1 MSNVSQKKL
10 LSLYGLKWNPFQPD
24 VPPEA
29 IYRRNDL
36 NSFIW
41 RVENLV
47 MDGGIA
53 LVSGDP
59 GHGKS
64 VALRL
69 IHEQLKALR
78 DITVARIDRPQ
89 SGLSDFY
96 RELGD
101 LFGIELRSSNRYGGF
116 QSLRKKW
123 RQHIDST
130 LLRPVL
136 LIDEAQAMQTMALT
150 ELRLLLADEFDSR
163 RILTVVLAGD
173 MRFLDRLKD
182 QELLPF
188 ARRIRTHLV
197 MGSLPDE
204 EMRKMLEHALLAA
217 GNNQVMTPGVIEAVV
232 AHSLGNPSTMMNTAD
247 ELLSRAIASEK
258 NQVDEKI
265 FFELYQTP
273 KNRSNKNS
281 AARS

>member
-1 MSNVSQKKL
+1 MSNVGSKKL
-10 LSLYGLKWNPFQPD
+10 MSLYGIKWNPFQPD

-29 IYRRNDL
+29 LYRRSDL

-69 IHEQLKALR
+69 VYEQLKTLR
-78 DITVARIDRPQ
+78 EITVARVDRPQ
-89 SGLSDFY
+89 SGLADFY
-96 RELGD
+96 RELGE
-101 LFGIELRSSNRYGGF
+101 LFGVELRSSNRYGGF

-136 LIDEAQAMQTMALT
+136 LIDEAQAMQTLALT

-163 RILTVVLAGD
+163 RILTVILAGD
-173 MRFLDRLKD
+173 MRLCDRLKD
-182 QELLPF
+182 QELQPF
-188 ARRIRTHLV
+188 ARRIRTQLI
-197 MGSLPDE
+197 MGALSDE
-204 EMRKMLEHALLAA
+204 EMRKMLDHALLAA
-217 GNNQVMTPGVIEAVV
+217 GNKQLMTSVAIDAVV
-232 AHSLGNPSTMMNTAD
+232 AHSLGSPSVMMNTSD
-247 ELLSRAIASEK
+247 ELLARAVASEK
-258 NQVDEKI
+258 TQVDEKL
-265 FFELYQTP
+265 FFEMYETP
-273 KNRSNKNS
+273 KSRPNKNP
-281 AARS
+281 ATRR

>member
-1 MSNVSQKKL
+1 M
-10 LSLYGLKWNPFQPD
+10 SLYGLKWNPFQPE

-29 IYRRNDL
+29 LYRRNDL
-36 NSFIW
+36 NAFIW

-69 IHEQLKALR
+69 IYEQLRGLR
-78 DITVARIDRPQ
+78 ELTVARIDRPQ

-96 RELGD
+96 RELGE
-101 LFGIELRSSNRYGGF
+101 LFGVELRTSNRYGGF
-116 QSLRKKW
+116 QSLRKRW

-136 LIDEAQAMQTMALT
+136 LIDEAQSMQSLALT

-163 RILTVVLAGD
+163 RILTVILAGD
-173 MRFLDRLKD
+173 MRLNDRLKD

-188 ARRIRTHLV
+188 SRRIRTHLIL
-197 MGSLPDE
+197 GPLPDE
-204 EMRKMLEHALLAA
+204 DLRKMMEHALLAA
-217 GNNQVMTPGVIEAVV
+217 GNKQLMTAGVIDAVI
-232 AHSLGNPSTMMNTAD
+232 AHSLGSPSTMMNTAD
-247 ELLSRAIASEK
+247 ELLARAIANEK
-258 NQVDEKI
+258 TQVDEKL
-265 FFELYQTP
+265 FFELYETP
-273 KNRSNKNS
+273 KSRPIKNAATRRS
-281 AARS
+281 